1 MSLDAARSTKALKL
15 SHADE
20 LHMKFFFT
28 SNDFG
33 AYLWAEKWGVKAS
46 VLVEE
51 CFLESQQAEYRDT
64 KIKELYCTWMQA
76 FIDAD
81 MHPPV
86 DVVDGLEADEPDT
99 EDLTDSEKLLS
110 TEIHCEEAPPD
121 GDKAL
126 PDIASMTVAQV
137 TLAIENLSGEEL
149 LQLRDIERAG
159 KDRKGVVAAIEKNLD
174 EVMG

>member
-15 SHADE
+15 SHSEE
-20 LHMKFFFT
+20 LQLKFFFT

-46 VLVEE
+46 VLVDE
-51 CFLESQQAEYRDT
+51 CFLESQQAKYRDT

-86 DVVDGLEADEPDT
+86 DVVDGLEADEPDHD
-99 EDLTDSEKLLS
+99 DLTDSARLS
-110 TEIHCEEAPPD
+110 AEIHFEDALPP
-121 GDKAL
+121 GDMAL
-126 PDIASMTVAQV
+126 PDLSSMTVAQA
-137 TLAIENLSGEEL
+137 TLAIENLTGEDL
-149 LQLRDIERAG
+149 LRLRDIEGAG
-159 KDRKGVVAAIEKNLD
+159 KDRKGVLAAIEKKLD